1 MAAVRQVMSMA
12 STHMSTALI
21 SQRMAAGASGP
32 AWLASRV
39 LWRIFRRVLPAEDG
53 EPN

>member
-1 MAAVRQVMSMA
+1 MAAVRQVKSMA

-32 AWLASRV
+32 AVRSTFFPPLKK
-39 LWRIFRRVLPAEDG
+39 LPKG
-53 EPN
+53 R